1 MLKLIF
7 NTFSLQKNSLR
18 RPTFKRVAVIIVVLP
33 LLLLHIGWTHL
44 FLFLDI
50 LFFPKFHLKS
60 TEKAVFIVGVPR
72 SGTSFLLNL
81 MANDKAN
88 FTSFKLWELVFA
100 PSIIQKKFWLGMAW
114 VLDKIGFPFLQV
126 LSFIDKLFFKKLKG
140 IHDLGLQTFE
150 EDELVYLYLFQ
161 SAYLMFIFP
170 ELEDI
175 HRLLYPDNS
184 DNLDKRVKQQQFYKS
199 LIKRHLY
206 VFNQNEDKYF
216 LSKNP
221 IHAIRLESLTT
232 VFPEAKYLLLQR
244 PLEKTIPSTI
254 SLNKHLYSLFCTLPI
269 ENPLRQ
275 KTIKMLIEWHQFIQN
290 FDAKNDWQRL
300 EIDFNNMVKSPFSEA
315 EKIHHWLRLSLTDDY
330 KNYLRKQVKLSESYK
345 SQHHYKRLTKAE
357 ISLLEGRIVL
367 FSKIKR

>member
-7 NTFSLQKNSLR
+7 KAFSLQKNSLR
-18 RPTFKRVAVIIVVLP
+18 RPTFKRIVIVSIVLP

-44 FLFLDI
+44 FLFLDV

-60 TEKAVFIVGVPR
+60 TKKAVFIVGVPR

-81 MANDKAN
+81 VANDEAN
-88 FTSFKLWELVFA
+88 FTAFRLWELVFA
-100 PSIIQKKFWLGMAW
+100 PSIIQKKFWLGLAW
-114 VLDKIGFPFLQV
+114 FLTKLGFPISRI
-126 LSFIDKLFFKKLKG
+126 LSVVDKLFFKKLKG

-161 SAYLMFIFP
+161 SVYLMFIFP

-175 HRLLYPDNS
+175 HQLLYPDNL
-184 DNLDKRVKQQQFYKS
+184 DNLTKRIQQQKFYKS

-206 VFNQNEDKYF
+206 VFNQNENKYF

-221 IHAIRLESLTT
+221 IHAVRLESLTT
-232 VFPEAKYLLLQR
+232 VFPKAKYLLLQR

-254 SLNKHLYSLFCTLPI
+254 SLNEYLYRIFCTLPN

-275 KTIKMLIEWHQFIQN
+275 QTIKMLLEWHQFIQN
-290 FDAKNDWQRL
+290 FDAKSDWQRL
-300 EIDFNNMVKSPFSEA
+300 EIDFKNMVKSPFAEA
-315 EKIHHWLRLSLTDDY
+315 EKIHDWLGLSLDEKY
-330 KNYLRKQVKLSESYK
+330 KNYLRKQVEFSKNYK
-345 SQHHYKRLTKAE
+345 SRHRYERLTEAE
-357 ISLLEGRIVL
+357 ILLLEGQIIL
-367 FSKIKR
+367 FGKK